1 MTLHGI
7 LPNKARTIEFPSVP
21 KQYMSHFIRAYFD
34 GDGYVKYE
42 KCFMS
47 IVGGSKSFMKS
58 LRDEIENNGFETN
71 FTEHDTHYRVY
82 VSRRKTIKLFS
93 NWLYENKGLF
103 LKRKYE
109 EFQKEKLPLHMIRDR
124 GYKNAVRK
132 RKALQTNNFN

>member
-1 MTLHGI
+1 MFIYCSKTLKQDLMTLHGI

-82 VSRRKTIKLFS
+82 VSRRKTIKLKS
-93 NWLYENKGLF
+93 N
-103 LKRKYE
+103 
-109 EFQKEKLPLHMIRDR
+109 
-124 GYKNAVRK
+124 
-132 RKALQTNNFN
+132 

>member
-1 MTLHGI
+1 
-7 LPNKARTIEFPSVP
+7 
-21 KQYMSHFIRAYFD
+21 
-34 GDGYVKYE
+34 
-42 KCFMS
+42 MS
-47 IVGGSKSFMKS
+47 IDGGYKSFMKS

-124 GYKNAVRK
+124 RYKTHKNAVHK